1 MAIIIGFMEKG
12 IFTQMSIVCICETYK
27 WKCEPEPEQN
37 AYIYGIQRYS

>member
-1 MAIIIGFMEKG
+1 MAIIIGFMEKD

-27 WKCEPEPEQN
+27 WKCEPEPEQD